1 MEAISIPPIFATSKD
16 NSGMRMTHGYVS
28 NLKNERKQKEESM
41 RDQISLNH
49 YIPTVC
55 R

>member
-1 MEAISIPPIFATSKD
+1 MEAISIHPIFATSKD
-16 NSGMRMTHGYVS
+16 NSGMRLTLGYGS
-28 NLKNERKQKEESM
+28 NLKKERKQKEEST